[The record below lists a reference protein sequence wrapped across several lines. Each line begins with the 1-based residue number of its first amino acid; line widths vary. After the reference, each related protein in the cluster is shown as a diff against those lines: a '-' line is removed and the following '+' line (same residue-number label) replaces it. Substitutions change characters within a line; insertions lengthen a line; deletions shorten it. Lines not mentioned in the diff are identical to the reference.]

1 MQWLVERETEQG
13 GVTAAWQVERC
24 YTNDKKESAM
34 VSGERER
41 ERETEQDGVTA
52 AWQVERCYTNYK
64 KESAMV
70 SREKD

>member
-1 MQWLVERETEQG
+1 MQWLGERETEQD

-34 VSGERER
+34 VSR

-52 AWQVERCYTNYK
+52 AWQVERCYTNDK

-70 SREKD
+70 SREREKD